1 MKFAAISVCAALAA
15 SSAGAFVVPS
25 TRQNIAFTTALN
37 EVKYDSLEAKLFTPE
52 PESKKA
58 PKKEKPVKEKK
69 EKPVKEKKVKAQKVE
84 PVPEPTP
91 APIVEEPKKKGSKK
105 KSSAKYEAIPETP
118 KKVVAPPPKKESA
131 KFEAPKISLPSL
143 PKPSLPKPSVSSGD
157 KDPNAVPLGIAAG
170 AAPLVLAPFVALG
183 AARSTLSATKA
194 RRDAIQ
200 KEIEEFEAAEAK
212 RKAKAIASTDGET
225 LAKAVVSRN
234 HHLF

>member
-37 EVKYDSLEAKLFTPE
+37 EVKYESLESKLFAPE
-52 PESKKA
+52 PEKKSA

-91 APIVEEPKKKGSKK
+91 APVVEEPKKKGSKK
-105 KSSAKYEAIPETP
+105 KSSAKYEAVPETP
-118 KKVVAPPPKKESA
+118 KKVVTPPPKKESP

-143 PKPSLPKPSVSSGD
+143 PKPAASSAD

-170 AAPLVLAPFVALG
+170 AAPLVLAPFAALS

-225 LAKAVVSRN
+225 LVKAVVSRT
-234 HHLF
+234 HYF